1 MDKKGKYL
9 ATEFCKRIDQQ
20 SDGAGIVVVGFEWYC
35 EESLNKV
42 SAWKSRE
49 SSGKGGK
56 KKNRVDYD
64 IEPDTDLSERCM
76 SDLLGTIATKK
87 SLTKL
92 LMNAV
97 VIRHSLEESWC

>member
-1 MDKKGKYL
+1 M
-9 ATEFCKRIDQQ
+9 
-20 SDGAGIVVVGFEWYC
+20 V
-35 EESLNKV
+35 KV
-42 SAWKSRE
+42 E
-49 SSGKGGK
+49 K

-76 SDLLGTIATKK
+76 SDLLGTITTKK

-97 VIRHSLEESWC
+97 VIRHSLEKSWC